1 MTPLNNIVDERPSK
15 VIPVLLFVAG
25 RVDDGV
31 IQQRRDQTKLCLC
44 VEIVRLLLDSLGI
57 LPTSIPQEQVS
68 STKCC
73 LIFFKE

>member
-1 MTPLNNIVDERPSK
+1 M
-15 VIPVLLFVAG
+15 
-25 RVDDGV
+25 DDGV

-73 LIFFKE
+73 LIFFLKNDNKSKRGERLCG